1 MKAKNLFFGALT
13 CLAFAACSN
22 DDEPVVNNPSAS
34 LDGSGYIAISI
45 NLPTQNTTT
54 RANDGKVVLDDGLA
68 SEYAVKNATLLIFS
82 ENTLDGEYV
91 ETHDLSTEF
100 KDYSDDPNHIT
111 QTSEKVIKQV
121 SSSITTNHAMLV
133 VLNNN
138 GIDLSETE
146 WSGKTLKDFMQTI
159 SNAIKTTIEDGLF
172 MTNAPLATALGGSSW
187 AGGVQILTSISQ
199 IFGTYQAAQEATVI
213 DQIYVERAVAKVTMS
228 TNNGIV
234 TNSKI
239 DGTGA
244 IPYEI
249 SGWEL
254 GNTNTLTY
262 LLRNTYKSHPDVDGK
277 NDMDVWGSLASND
290 LSANNYRF
298 IGATEVK
305 AGTGLYRTYFA
316 VDPNYEDDADL
327 TNATSVSTDFE
338 TPKYC
343 YENTFNVA
351 KMTNKNTT
359 HVVIEATLGSGTEDL
374 FVVNEIKNNVYDDVN
389 DIKQLVFNKLKE
401 IGCLNENLNGTL
413 TVGGLDITLGAGTL
427 TGYPSVNYVVTAI
440 ALNATGQVEYTDGGS
455 AVNTALATPEVLN
468 TVNSEVRVSKYA
480 NGKSYYVARI
490 KHFGDAETPWNQ
502 DETTKPSSGNVYPD
516 NSEANYLG
524 RYGVLRNNWYD
535 LAVTGISLIGEPS
548 IEIVEGKEDDTDTDD
563 ELDSYITLQINI
575 LSWAK
580 RTQEV
585 EL

>member
-1 MKAKNLFFGALT
+1 MKAKNLFFGALA

-82 ENTLDGEYV
+82 ENTLDGVYV

-100 KDYSDDPNHIT
+100 KGYSDDPNHIT

-146 WSGKTLKDFMQTI
+146 WSGKTLKQFMQTT
-159 SNAIKTTIEDGLF
+159 STAIKTTTEEGLF
-172 MTNAPLATALGGSSW
+172 MTNAPLATAVGGASW
-187 AGGVQILTSISQ
+187 AAGVQILTPISQ
-199 IFGTYQAAQEATVI
+199 IFDTYQAAQEATAI

-228 TNNGIV
+228 TNNGTV

-244 IPYEI
+244 ITYNI

-290 LSANNYRF
+290 PSANNYRF

-305 AGTGLYRTYFA
+305 TGTGLYRTYFA

-327 TNATSVSTDFE
+327 TNATSVSTDFG

-359 HVVIEATLGSGTEDL
+359 HVVIEATLGSGADL

-401 IGCLNENLNGTL
+401 IGCLNDNLTGTL
-413 TVGGLDITLGAGTL
+413 TVSGLDITLGAGAL
-427 TGYPSVNYVVTAI
+427 VGYPSVNYVVTAI
-440 ALNATGQVEYTDGGS
+440 ALNTAGEGEYSDGGS
-455 AVNTALATPEVLN
+455 AVNAALATPEVLN

-480 NGKSYYVARI
+480 GGKSYYVARI
-490 KHFGDAETPWNQ
+490 KHFGDVETPWNQ
-502 DETTKPSSGNVYPD
+502 GETTTPSSGNVYPA

-580 RTQEV
+580 RTQNV